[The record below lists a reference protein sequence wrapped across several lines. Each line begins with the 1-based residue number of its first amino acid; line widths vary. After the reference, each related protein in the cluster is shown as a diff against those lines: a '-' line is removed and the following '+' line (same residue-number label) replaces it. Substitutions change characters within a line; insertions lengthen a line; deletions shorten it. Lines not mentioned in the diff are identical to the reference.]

1 LARSIHIEPKIVKRN
16 VNSYVHVMNRADAS
30 TGRRDPGATRRRDP
44 GATRR
49 RILDAV
55 VALHEEVGPANTTIS
70 AVAERAGVQRLT
82 VYRHFPDM
90 AALVGACSAQWRGEH
105 PLPDA
110 AEWAGEA
117 DPARRTRAA
126 LGALYAYYERGERM
140 LERVLE
146 DESRLAE
153 LAAVM
158 TEYHGWH
165 RELVAS
171 LATGWGVAGE
181 AQRRLRALA
190 SHAANFSTWRS
201 LRREGLSTAA
211 AAELMA
217 DCVAAI
223 AGAERVG

>member
-1 LARSIHIEPKIVKRN
+1 MT
-16 VNSYVHVMNRADAS
+16 NSGETR
-30 TGRRDPGATRRRDP
+30 GRRDPRATK
-44 GATRR
+44 R
-49 RILDAV
+49 RIVDAV

-82 VYRHFPDM
+82 VYRHFADM

-110 AEWAGEA
+110 LQWAGET
-117 DPARRTRAA
+117 DPLRRTRRA

-146 DESRLAE
+146 DEARLAE
-153 LAAVM
+153 LGPVM
-158 TEYHGWH
+158 TEYHAWH
-165 RELVAS
+165 RELVGS

-181 AQRRLRALA
+181 VQRRVSALA
-190 SHAANFSTWRS
+190 SHAANFWTWRS
-201 LRREGLSTAA
+201 LRREGLVTAP

-217 DCVAAI
+217 DCIAAV
-223 AGAERVG
+223 AGAARDG